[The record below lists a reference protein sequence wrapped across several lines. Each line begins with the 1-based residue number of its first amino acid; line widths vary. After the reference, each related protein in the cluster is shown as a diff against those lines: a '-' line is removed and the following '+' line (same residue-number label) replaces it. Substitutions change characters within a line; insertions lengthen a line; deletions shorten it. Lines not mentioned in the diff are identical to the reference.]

1 MNGLLKI
8 NYETEQPTVSA
19 RELHEGLG
27 INTKF
32 TTWFERMCEY
42 GFNKNADY
50 EICFPNLGSEN
61 RGGQN
66 MVDYQISIDMAKQ
79 ICMIQRNEKGSTA
92 SISLT
97 LKKHGTHRN
106 RFLPVL

>member
-50 EICFPNLGSEN
+50 EIWLSQIWEAKTAVVRTWWTIKFPSTWQN
-61 RGGQN
+61 R
-66 MVDYQISIDMAKQ
+66 SA
-79 ICMIQRNEKGSTA
+79 
-92 SISLT
+92 
-97 LKKHGTHRN
+97 
-106 RFLPVL
+106 